1 MSLDQWRQWGWLKP
15 HTPNRRDIEE
25 QLKLAARERSDAN
38 VPGLSVDAR
47 FAHAYAAGLALARA
61 ALYAAGYEADKAH
74 SGHKYSIDS
83 LAFTVSATPAVLA
96 QFDGFR
102 IKRPKGMYDA
112 VGAVSVGEAQAM
124 LQIAEELSVS
134 VPQWIRANHPKLL
147 P

>member
-1 MSLDQWRQWGWLKP
+1 MDQWRQWGWLKS
-15 HTPNRRDIEE
+15 HTPSHQDIDA

-38 VPGLSVDAR
+38 VQGLSIDAR

-74 SGHKYSIDS
+74 SGHKYTIDS
-83 LAFTVSATPAVLA
+83 LAFTVSAAPAILA
-96 QFDGFR
+96 QFDSFR
-102 IKRPKGMYDA
+102 VKRHKGMYDA

-124 LQIAEELSVS
+124 QEIAEELSIS
-134 VPQWIRANHPKLL
+134 VPKWIRANHPQLL